1 MTTTT
6 KQFKKA
12 FPEQASCSNE
22 EALAFVSTF
31 KKEKRNVD
39 KWITK
44 RVDYYGNN
52 VK

>member
-1 MTTTT
+1 MTTTVE
-6 KQFKKA
+6 KFKKA
-12 FPEQASCSNE
+12 FPECADYSKE
-22 EALAFVSTF
+22 EAIAFMTSF

-44 RVDYYGNN
+44 RVDYYGNR

>member
-1 MTTTT
+1 MTTTV
-6 KQFKKA
+6 KQVKKA
-12 FPEQASCSNE
+12 FPNIKSKE
-22 EALAFVSTF
+22 EALAFTSTF